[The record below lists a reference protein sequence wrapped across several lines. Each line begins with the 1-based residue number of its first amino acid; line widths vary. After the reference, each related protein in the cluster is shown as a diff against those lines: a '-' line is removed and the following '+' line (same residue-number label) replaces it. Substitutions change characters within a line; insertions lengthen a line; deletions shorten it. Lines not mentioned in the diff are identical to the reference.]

1 VADFIVLRLT
11 PAAPIDAATFAN
23 YLTGLTINVFDASF
37 ATPKAGMP
45 GDPSPPIGSATFNAP
60 AFVGFPAPLPPPPIV
75 IYPAGTTIVQHFTPN
90 IVLVMG
96 VLVVSGVDMQSVATA
111 IIPYAA
117 PAAEYPSTNP
127 RPDLRIQFQR
137 AGSQT
142 IVDPDVYYDAPI
154 YTAGAAPA
162 SEDYQ
167 FLADADVSAFV
178 TLPAAL
184 NPSFAG
190 VDLPADGSLPS
201 YLSLLN
207 AINTVLAAD
216 PGAGANLATLTAAQP
231 LTPDQCRNIAYEI
244 VWGTAPDLPVPTGPI
259 APMYT
264 NPPNDGGLTNTN
276 EQNRMQFEGQLNS
289 YYATRNAKVERLAK
303 YVYALAAA
311 VWCEQQTQGATRAL
325 LRFPVNPP
333 PPGMPGTPTLATVN
347 DAEVILTGALG
358 LDITAQYFYVLGAQ
372 LPLQVTLSQ
381 RFAMACGADQ
391 HQNLTQLTGAVDDG
405 VIVVPAAPALNPAQ
419 AVRLL
424 STLAVPAAS
433 TAPECPVA
441 SAAAVW
447 TDFKAYPATSSPPP
461 NDWRSWEPSKD
472 ALAFWPK
479 EFASAAAVVRTAY
492 LALDLYALTAGYI
505 IANSVP
511 PVSLADH
518 IAVHLVVHSPT
529 PPPPPPLPPCS
540 FLRRLAF
547 RSWRRRYRAIG
558 KRCLSIR
565 PCRRVG
571 RVPRGLT
578 CCLRSRRPVRRTSG
592 SRRSS
597 ATSASFSICRTR

>member
-1 VADFIVLRLT
+1 VADFIVLRLI

-23 YLTGLTINVFDASF
+23 YLAGLTINVFDASF

-45 GDPSPPIGSATFNAP
+45 GDPTPPIGTATFNAP

-75 IYPAGTTIVQHFTPN
+75 NYPAGTTIVQHFTENVAGPA
-90 IVLVMG
+90 VT
-96 VLVVSGVDMQSVATA
+96 SVDMQSVATVV
-111 IIPYAA
+111 IPYAA
-117 PAAEYPSTNP
+117 PAAEYPGTNP

-162 SEDYQ
+162 PDEYQ
-167 FLADADVSAFV
+167 SLLADADVSAFV
-178 TLPAAL
+178 TLPAVL
-184 NPSFAG
+184 DSSLAG
-190 VDLPADGSLPS
+190 VDLPADGSLPP
-201 YLSLLN
+201 YDNLLN

-216 PGAGANLATLTAAQP
+216 PGAGADLATLTATQP

-244 VWGTAPDLPVPTGPI
+244 VWGTAPDLPVPSGAI
-259 APMYT
+259 EPMYT
-264 NPPNDGGLTNTN
+264 NPPNDGGLTNAN

-311 VWCEQQTQGATRAL
+311 VWCEQQTAAATRAL

-333 PPGMPGTPTLATVN
+333 ATPTLATIN
-347 DAEVILTGALG
+347 DAEVLLTGALG
-358 LDITAQYFYVLGAQ
+358 LDIPAQYFYALGAQ

-391 HQNLTQLTGAVDDG
+391 QQNLTQLTGAADDG
-405 VIVVPAAPALNPAQ
+405 VIAVPPSAPQPAVNPAQ

-424 STLAVPAAS
+424 NTLAVPAAS

-447 TDFKAYPATSSPPP
+447 NDFMAFPATSPPP
-461 NDWRSWEPSKD
+461 DNWRSWEPGHD
-472 ALAFWPK
+472 AIEFWPA
-479 EFASAAAVVRTAY
+479 EFASASAAVQTAY

-505 IANSVP
+505 VANSAP
-511 PVSLADH
+511 QVSLADH
-518 IAVHLVVHSPT
+518 IAAHLTVHSPT
-529 PPPPPPLPPCS
+529 TGVVLFSPPATVRELALALPDD
-540 FLRRLAF
+540 
-547 RSWRRRYRAIG
+547 WET
-558 KRCLSIR
+558 
-565 PCRRVG
+565 
-571 RVPRGLT
+571 GL
-578 CCLRSRRPVRRTSG
+578 
-592 SRRSS
+592 
-597 ATSASFSICRTR
+597 

>member
-1 VADFIVLRLT
+1 
-11 PAAPIDAATFAN
+11 
-23 YLTGLTINVFDASF
+23 
-37 ATPKAGMP
+37 
-45 GDPSPPIGSATFNAP
+45 
-60 AFVGFPAPLPPPPIV
+60 
-75 IYPAGTTIVQHFTPN
+75 
-90 IVLVMG
+90 
-96 VLVVSGVDMQSVATA
+96 MQSVATA
-111 IIPYAA
+111 VIPYTA
-117 PAAEYPSTNP
+117 PAAEYPSPNP

-162 SEDYQ
+162 PDEYQ
-167 FLADADVSAFV
+167 SLADADVSAFV

-184 NPSFAG
+184 NPSLAG

-201 YLSLLN
+201 YDSLLI

-244 VWGTAPDLPVPTGPI
+244 VWGSAPDLPVPSGAI
-259 APMYT
+259 EPMYT

-311 VWCEQQTQGATRAL
+311 VWCEQQTQAATRAL

-333 PPGMPGTPTLATVN
+333 ATPTLATVN

-358 LDITAQYFYVLGAQ
+358 LDIPAQYFYVLGAQ

-391 HQNLTQLTGAVDDG
+391 QQNLTQLTGAVDDG
-405 VIVVPAAPALNPAQ
+405 VIVVPPTAPQPAVNPAQ

-447 TDFKAYPATSSPPP
+447 NDFMAYPATSPPP
-461 NDWRSWEPSKD
+461 DNWRSWEPGDD
-472 ALAFWPK
+472 AIDFWPA
-479 EFASAAAVVRTAY
+479 EFASGAAAVRTAY

-505 IANSVP
+505 IANSAP

-529 PPPPPPLPPCS
+529 RRRALFSAGQRSGAGAGVTGRLGNAVQELATAAGCNADRPAAVVHVARYAGRADRGVHPPRPQVFRSPEPGRQCDGSSGNRRADAAAADGRRSDPE
-540 FLRRLAF
+540 LRRRVRGADWWHVHV
-547 RSWRRRYRAIG
+547 RHGARRG
-558 KRCLSIR
+558 ECRC
-565 PCRRVG
+565 CG
-571 RVPRGLT
+571 RHGISGGSGGASVVEERH
-578 CCLRSRRPVRRTSG
+578 SHVERPVRAG
-592 SRRSS
+592 RRSWSRQS
-597 ATSASFSICRTR
+597 ARREPRVLRRRSPLRARVHECR